1 VKLIANPTIW
11 ISNPKGHVS
20 SFVSWQIQSESEHD
34 LPSKQ
39 TLHQIFEVVFGETDL
54 VQTDYG
60 SLNQTLALLAIKL
73 QAKNTDDLF
82 KWMIT
87 ENRVHRTEEFTYPS
101 LDDHLA
107 RAVGPMAL
115 NLFNRLRLELSNPE
129 NEVST
134 DVKTKIGQIL
144 GAFHF
149 RASSVA
155 PSDDALRFLIKARER
170 GLSVRR
176 HSNLPSYQLGI
187 GAMHAVVSKGFTN
200 LTSQIATNLST
211 HKPLAVSVLSNSGL
225 PVPSHFVAKSLSAAT
240 QAAERIGFPV
250 VVKPT
255 STDKGVGVFIG
266 VNTND
271 ELAVTFEE
279 ASKYGPVLVEQYIKG
294 FDHRFHVVNG
304 NCVYVTQRVPPFVV
318 GNGVDSI
325 EVLLQKSI
333 AQRSQNPVYLVY
345 PSASLTDP
353 EVARQLTKH
362 GFTATTVLPRGE
374 TFYLR
379 YNSNVSTGG
388 SFEIVTDRAH
398 PDNIALAERAARVIG
413 LDNAGIDFITTDVS
427 KSWKESGG
435 RICEINPDPGT
446 ADYNSFDK
454 QLDYLFPDSSNGRA
468 PLILIINSPE
478 ATDSLSVEIE
488 NQFLAQGLSWG
499 AIREKTLKVQ
509 TVFGSFEGRKTSL
522 KESIHGLVS
531 DTAVTAAF
539 VEVKMEDLTEGLEI
553 DYFSLIF
560 TSGLSEDEL
569 REVHIFAESRCNQ
582 SQIIENPS
590 KELLISKVQAI
601 LSAF

>member
-1 VKLIANPTIW
+1 M
-11 ISNPKGHVS
+11 
-20 SFVSWQIQSESEHD
+20 
-34 LPSKQ
+34 PSKQ
-39 TLHQIFEVVFGETDL
+39 TLHQIFEAVFGDTDL

-73 QAKNTDDLF
+73 QAKNTQELF

-87 ENRVHRTEEFTYPS
+87 ENRVHKSEEFMYPS

-107 RAVGPMAL
+107 RAVGPMAF

-134 DVKTKIGQIL
+134 EVKAKIGQIL

-155 PSDDALRFLIKARER
+155 PRDDALRFLIKARER
-170 GLSVRR
+170 GLFVRR
-176 HSNLPSYQLGI
+176 QSNRPSYQLGI
-187 GAMHAVVSKGFTN
+187 GAMRAVVSNGFTN
-200 LTSQIATNLST
+200 LTSQIATSLST
-211 HKPLAVSVLSNSGL
+211 HKPLAASVLSNSGL
-225 PVPSHFVAKSLSAAT
+225 PVPSHFVVTSLSAAT
-240 QAAERIGFPV
+240 QAAARIGFPV

-266 VNTND
+266 VNTID
-271 ELAVTFEE
+271 ELAVAFEQ
-279 ASKYGPVLVEQYIKG
+279 ASKHGSVLVEQLIKG

-304 NCVYVTQRVPPFVV
+304 KCLYVTQRVPPFVV

-325 EVLLQKSI
+325 EALLQKSV
-333 AQRSQNPVYLVY
+333 AQRSQDPLLLVY

-362 GFTATTVLPRGE
+362 GFTASTILPQGE

-379 YNSNVSTGG
+379 YNANVSTGG
-388 SFEIVTDRAH
+388 SYEIVTDRAH
-398 PDNIALAERAARVIG
+398 PDNLALAERAARVIG

-427 KSWKESGG
+427 MSWKESGG
-435 RICEINPDPGT
+435 GICEINPDPGT

-454 QLDYLFPDSSNGRA
+454 QLDYFFPDSSNGRV
-468 PLILIINSPE
+468 PLILIVNSPE

-488 NQFLAQGLSWG
+488 KLFEGQGLTWG
-499 AIREKTLKVQ
+499 AIREKTLKVE
-509 TVFGSFEGRKTSL
+509 TTFGYFEGRKTSL
-522 KESIHGLVS
+522 RESIHGLFS
-531 DTAVTAAF
+531 DTAVAAAL
-539 VEVKMEDLTEGLEI
+539 VEVKMEDLAEGLEI

-569 REVHIFAESRCNQ
+569 REVHIFAESRCDQ

-590 KELLISKVQAI
+590 KELLASKVQAVI
-601 LSAF
+601 SAL